1 MTREIK
7 LALVLGFGLLLFSGI
22 LVSDHLAARQRGE
35 AENLATAD
43 IDSAVGPI
51 KNPESIRSNL
61 ITPAVATTLVQ
72 GNTPQGTTL
81 PSGQP
86 ESMAIVPNAF
96 PVAPTQLAAA
106 PERLHSIQQGETI
119 ASVCRSQYGD
129 TKLLDELLAYNK
141 SVVPDPSRMR
151 VGVTI
156 RLPDAAVLRGEQV
169 AMGAPA
175 PAPVL
180 GDPVR
185 TPTSGGSLRTY
196 TVKPGDIPGRIA
208 QSQLGSAKHAG
219 AILKANP
226 GLDPK
231 KLKPGMVINLPNV
244 S

>member
-35 AENLATAD
+35 AENLASAD
-43 IDSAVGPI
+43 VGAAVGPI
-51 KNPESIRSNL
+51 KSPETIRSNL
-61 ITPAVATTLVQ
+61 ITPAVRTAVVQ
-72 GNTPQGTTL
+72 GSVPPGMGLQT
-81 PSGQP
+81 GQP
-86 ESMAIVPNAF
+86 ETISIVPDAAQAVPMRF
-96 PVAPTQLAAA
+96 AAA
-106 PERLHSIQQGETI
+106 PEKMHSIQRGETI
-119 ASVCRSQYGD
+119 ASVCRSEYGD
-129 TKLLDELLAYNK
+129 TKLLSELLAYNK
-141 SVVPDPSRMR
+141 SSVPDPSRMR

-156 RLPDAAVLRGEQV
+156 RLPDAAILRGEQV
-169 AMGAPA
+169 AMAGPA
-175 PAPVL
+175 SVPVL

-185 TPTSGGSLRTY
+185 TPTAGGSLRTY

-244 S
+244 G